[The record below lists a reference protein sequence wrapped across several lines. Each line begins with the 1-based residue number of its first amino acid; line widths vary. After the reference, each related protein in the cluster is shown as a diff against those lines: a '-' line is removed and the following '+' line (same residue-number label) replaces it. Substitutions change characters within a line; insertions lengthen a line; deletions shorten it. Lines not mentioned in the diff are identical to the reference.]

1 MANLTKLE
9 RLTRERKLT
18 KCVKNGLPP
27 AKSELEKKH
36 LSAWIGFLIKLN
48 LRVTKRR
55 TKMTLRELKQMHAA
69 RRQAGDKY
77 RNVTT
82 SFKESRITPS
92 EMVRQREI
100 RRATNQLIAIV
111 VGAVIVAAIAAV
123 TTAVIM
129 S

>member
-1 MANLTKLE
+1 
-9 RLTRERKLT
+9 
-18 KCVKNGLPP
+18 
-27 AKSELEKKH
+27 
-36 LSAWIGFLIKLN
+36 
-48 LRVTKRR
+48 
-55 TKMTLRELKQMHAA
+55 MTLRELKQMQAA

-111 VGAVIVAAIAAV
+111 VGAVIVSAIAAV

>member
-1 MANLTKLE
+1 
-9 RLTRERKLT
+9 
-18 KCVKNGLPP
+18 
-27 AKSELEKKH
+27 
-36 LSAWIGFLIKLN
+36 
-48 LRVTKRR
+48 
-55 TKMTLRELKQMHAA
+55 MTLRELKQMQAA

-77 RNVTT
+77 RDVTS
-82 SFKESRITPS
+82 SFMESRITPS